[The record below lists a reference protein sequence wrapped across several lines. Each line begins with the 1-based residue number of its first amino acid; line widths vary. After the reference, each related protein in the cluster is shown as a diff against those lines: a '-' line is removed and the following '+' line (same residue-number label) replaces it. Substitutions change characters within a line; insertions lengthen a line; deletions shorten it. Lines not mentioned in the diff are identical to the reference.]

1 MAIVKQYMD
10 GNCKVTFCD
19 DYYVKTKDEVTNLLS
34 TAAEIYA
41 NARAKRLLSE
51 YEKTNEAN

>member
-1 MAIVKQYMD
+1 MD

-19 DYYVKTKDEVTNLLS
+19 DYYVKTKEEVTNLLS
-34 TAAEIYA
+34 TTAEIYA